1 MNLNKTILVNQGQAM
16 ITEAI
21 NTSQPIILTKFT
33 IGKGTVAT
41 ENAAL
46 ALTNVVLS
54 HRDVAIANHTQEG
67 NVYKC
72 TCYYDNKTE
81 PADVTIK
88 EIGLYGKV
96 GASGTVKLFAYVT
109 FEPGDYL
116 PIGGGSV
123 YSEYSKILN
132 VGITELATV
141 ESVVNIIVENATKTS
156 LGVVQI
162 GNGVAVN
169 TNGVISLGTTND
181 GLIINAS
188 DIKLDTQNT
197 LTSTSITK
205 PLSANMGKQLQD
217 TKANE
222 TTQIIAG
229 SGLTGGGDLS
239 ANRTINVVSANAG
252 ITVNADNIELK
263 PATTSVIGGVKPDGT
278 TTSVDVNGVISTVNR
293 ASISTQII
301 AGTGLTGGG
310 DLTASRTLNV
320 ASANDGITVNADN
333 IQLNVQNVLTSTST
347 TQPLSAEQGRVL
359 DTKNTALGILVD
371 KKLDNIGIEIQSGIN
386 LDTIRTCGHYK
397 CASSYEAGRIL
408 NNPFGAKAFTLVVDS
423 ISGNASYVLQTA
435 YSLYNEVKT
444 RYFIAE
450 GFNTWSSWVTVL
462 SEKDVINNLISTS
475 ESLPLSAGQGKILQ
489 DTKLNLTGGTLTGI
503 LNGTTATFS
512 GNVTAPRLIMTS
524 AQATGDG
531 DAVRY
536 DFANSTYFTNNPK
549 TIPAN
554 TNLNTFLTK
563 GHYTSVDDAITA
575 TMFNTPFGILSFTL
589 VVDGIQDNNMYISQ
603 LATNYYGT
611 IAQRITQDAGI
622 TWTPWTEIINKTTGD
637 ATYVKKTGDTMTGQL
652 NGTSASFSGDVNIE
666 NLAIGAEIGHTVT
679 SGHYAYSQCRV
690 KESDSS
696 SNYFRMWS
704 DHNHNVLEYYGSGGL
719 SGNPKT
725 FFYHNK
731 STGVVSYAGGNYGTI
746 NGSTATFSGN
756 VTAPSI
762 TIGGYV
768 VTIV

>member
-54 HRDVAIANHTQEG
+54 HRDVAIANNTQEG

-123 YSEYSKILN
+123 YSEYSKVLN

-141 ESVVNIIVENATKTS
+141 QSVVNIIVENATKTS

-301 AGTGLTGGG
+301 AGNGLTGGG
-310 DLTASRTLNV
+310 DLTASRTLAV
-320 ASANDGITVNADN
+320 ASATDGIVVNADN
-333 IQLNVQNVLTSTST
+333 IQLSTINNLTTVSATK
-347 TQPLSAEQGRVL
+347 PLSAGQGKILQDSKFNKRTSAGVADL
-359 DTKNTALGILVD
+359 DTMKTDGLFYGYQWTNAPINNNSIATVD
-371 KKLDNIGIEIQSGIN
+371 VKVYSPDWIVQSVFDI
-386 LDTIRTCGHYK
+386 TY
-397 CASSYEAGRIL
+397 
-408 NNPFGAKAFTLVVDS
+408 
-423 ISGNASYVLQTA
+423 Q
-435 YSLYNEVKT
+435 
-444 RYFIAE
+444 RYFVRYWHS
-450 GFNTWSSWVTVL
+450 GTTWSSWVTVL

-475 ESLPLSAGQGKILQ
+475 ATLPLSAGQGKQLQ
-489 DTKLNLTGGTLTGI
+489 DTKADKTTQIVAGNGLTGGGDLTTDRTLNIVSANAGI
-503 LNGTTATFS
+503 VVNADNIELKPATTSIIGGVKPDGTTITVDGVGKITTSEKWKSKNNYSPIALDADSIFENGEFQLTLAS
-512 GNVTAPRLIMTS
+512 QTTPPSILIGS
-524 AQATGDG
+524 Q
-531 DAVRY
+531 
-536 DFANSTYFTNNPK
+536 F
-549 TIPAN
+549 
-554 TNLNTFLTK
+554 FLTCRMTNETDS
-563 GHYTSVDDAITA
+563 GY
-575 TMFNTPFGILSFTL
+575 
-589 VVDGIQDNNMYISQ
+589 GIQCAYSYSSTQNADVIAYRTYSG
-603 LATNYYGT
+603 GT
-611 IAQRITQDAGI
+611 KSWGSWRYLVDKVVA
-622 TWTPWTEIINKTTGD
+622 EE
-637 ATYVKKTGDTMTGQL
+637 TYVKKAGDTMTGEL
-652 NGTSASFSGDVNIE
+652 TAAALTTTNGTNETGIYARYN
-666 NLAIGAEIGHTVT
+666 NLTTDIVYLYNNSTDIGIYNNMPTHG
-679 SGHYAYSQCRV
+679 
-690 KESDSS
+690 
-696 SNYFRMWS
+696 
-704 DHNHNVLEYYGSGGL
+704 NVPIFLRS
-719 SGNPKT
+719 
-725 FFYHNK
+725 K
-731 STGVVSYAGGNYGTI
+731 STGVVYYAGGNYGTI

>member
-54 HRDVAIANHTQEG
+54 HRDVAIANNTQEG

-123 YSEYSKILN
+123 YSEYSKVLN

-141 ESVVNIIVENATKTS
+141 DTIVNIIVDKATKTS
-156 LGVVQI
+156 LGVVQV

-169 TNGVISLGTTND
+169 TNGVISLATAND
-181 GLIINAS
+181 GIIVNVN
-188 DIKLDTQNT
+188 DIKLDTINT
-197 LTSTSITK
+197 LVSTSITK

-239 ANRTINVVSANAG
+239 ANRTLNVVSANNGIVVNADNIELKPATTSVIGGVKPTVSHGGSTYNVSTGELYIPLSRKVFSTLGQIGLSGTVTIQEVVDAVVANAPCDFYIETSAVITTGLPSAYSSLHIISGAQTNNNMVTISAYCSGKHYVNKTIGTPPYTLVGWEQVITQEGGTLTGALNGTTATFSGNVTAPNLAYDTTQIIAGLGLTGGGDISTDRTINIVSANAG
-252 ITVNADNIELK
+252 IVVNADNIELK

-278 TTSVDVNGVISTVNR
+278 TTSVDLNGVISTVNR
-293 ASISTQII
+293 ASTSTQII
-301 AGTGLTGGG
+301 AGAGLTGGG
-310 DLTASRTLNV
+310 TLAADRTLNIV
-320 ASANDGITVNADN
+320 SANAGIVVNADN
-333 IQLNVQNVLTSTST
+333 IELKPATTSIIGGVKIGADMTVSADGTINPLLNQTTADGRYVKKAGDIITGPLTIST
-347 TQPLSAEQGRVL
+347 TT
-359 DTKNTALGILVD
+359 DGI
-371 KKLDNIGIEIQSGIN
+371 
-386 LDTIRTCGHYK
+386 
-397 CASSYEAGRIL
+397 
-408 NNPFGAKAFTLVVDS
+408 
-423 ISGNASYVLQTA
+423 
-435 YSLYNEVKT
+435 
-444 RYFIAE
+444 
-450 GFNTWSSWVTVL
+450 
-462 SEKDVINNLISTS
+462 
-475 ESLPLSAGQGKILQ
+475 
-489 DTKLNLTGGTLTGI
+489 I
-503 LNGTTATFS
+503 LNGTS
-512 GNVTAPRLIMTS
+512 GDHGIVLC
-524 AQATGDG
+524 
-531 DAVRY
+531 
-536 DFANSTYFTNNPK
+536 
-549 TIPAN
+549 N
-554 TNLNTFLTK
+554 TNTTTYP
-563 GHYTSVDDAITA
+563 YTR
-575 TMFNTPFGILSFTL
+575 MFKSEGSSGFYL
-589 VVDGIQDNNMYISQ
+589 
-603 LATNYYGT
+603 
-611 IAQRITQDAGI
+611 R
-622 TWTPWTEIINKTTGD
+622 
-637 ATYVKKTGDTMTGQL
+637 TMTAAAEYKDIIVHSYTDGKVSYA
-652 NGTSASFSGDVNIE
+652 GGAFSGDITAPGIFTTNGTNGTGIFARYN
-666 NLAIGAEIGHTVT
+666 NLETDQVYLYSNST
-679 SGHYAYSQCRV
+679 STGIYNNMPTHGDVFIFSR
-690 KESDSS
+690 S
-696 SNYFRMWS
+696 
-704 DHNHNVLEYYGSGGL
+704 
-719 SGNPKT
+719 
-725 FFYHNK
+725 K

>member
-54 HRDVAIANHTQEG
+54 HRDVAIANNTQEG

-141 ESVVNIIVENATKTS
+141 QSVVNIIVENATKTS

-217 TKANE
+217 TKANG
-222 TTQIIAG
+222 TTQVIAG
-229 SGLTGGGDLS
+229 NGLTGGGDLTTS
-239 ANRTINVVSANAG
+239 RTLNIVSANDG
-252 ITVNADNIELK
+252 IVVNADNIELK
-263 PATTSVIGGVKPDGT
+263 PATTSIIGGVKPDGT
-278 TTSVDVNGVISTVNR
+278 TITVDAVGKITTAEKWKSKNNYIPTGLDANDIFENGEFQLTLASQTTPP
-293 ASISTQII
+293 SISIGSQFF
-301 AGTGLTGGG
+301 LTCRMTKETNSGYGIQC
-310 DLTASRTLNV
+310 AYSYN
-320 ASANDGITVNADN
+320 SAPNADVMAYRTYN
-333 IQLNVQNVLTSTST
+333 GGPKSWGSW
-347 TQPLSAEQGRVL
+347 RY
-359 DTKNTALGILVD
+359 LVD
-371 KKLDNIGIEIQSGIN
+371 KVIGDETYVKKAG
-386 LDTIRTCGHYK
+386 DTMT
-397 CASSYEAGRIL
+397 
-408 NNPFGAKAFTLVVDS
+408 GA
-423 ISGNASYVLQTA
+423 
-435 YSLYNEVKT
+435 
-444 RYFIAE
+444 
-450 GFNTWSSWVTVL
+450 
-462 SEKDVINNLISTS
+462 
-475 ESLPLSAGQGKILQ
+475 
-489 DTKLNLTGGTLTGI
+489 

-512 GNVTAPRLIMTS
+512 GNVTAPRLTMTS
-524 AQATGDG
+524 AQATGAG

-549 TIPAN
+549 TIPEN

-637 ATYVKKTGDTMTGQL
+637 ATYVKKAGDT
-652 NGTSASFSGDVNIE
+652 
-666 NLAIGAEIGHTVT
+666 
-679 SGHYAYSQCRV
+679 
-690 KESDSS
+690 
-696 SNYFRMWS
+696 
-704 DHNHNVLEYYGSGGL
+704 
-719 SGNPKT
+719 
-725 FFYHNK
+725 
-731 STGVVSYAGGNYGTI
+731 STGAQRIRQQAGVYDETGFYIDATNAQYPRLEIFKHEPTAGQPDFYIRRRTSDLTLLDLIKCTHAGLVSYAGGNYGTI